1 MSRRSTSQQRVL
13 AALIAIVTVAAVACD
28 AEAPSAS
35 PTVGPTAEPTAVVTR
50 YPLNADV
57 WYAGLQLT
65 FGEATATLD
74 ALGGSVEIDTTF
86 KNPGP
91 FAASLA
97 APIVLTAGED
107 TYELRRGTELPS
119 VPSGGTAD
127 LTLAYDILGRSS
139 IDDAVL
145 RIGDPANHQAVV
157 PLRPA
162 TASLVSLEPVAV
174 AALGSGVAGELTVA
188 LQSGLLR
195 WDLPDW
201 GAELPLASEA
211 LTLTYDVTYTGKFA
225 GGFAF
230 TGANVALQLPDGTL
244 VEPRKDGRS
253 QSIEALV
260 PRAAVLAATRFEIP
274 AGTRGAFGLLVNDG
288 SGKVTIAFTVD
299 G

>member
-1 MSRRSTSQQRVL
+1 MKRLCPSKQPLL
-13 AALIAIVTVAAVACD
+13 AILAMTVAVAAVACE

-35 PTVGPTAEPTAVVTR
+35 PTIAPTAEPTAVVTR
-50 YPLNADV
+50 YPINADV

-74 ALGGSVEIDTTF
+74 ARGGSVEIETTF
-86 KNPGP
+86 RNPGP
-91 FAASLA
+91 FSAALA
-97 APIVLTAGED
+97 APIVLTAGAD
-107 TYELRRGTELPS
+107 AYELRRGTELPE

-127 LTLAYDILGRSS
+127 LTLAYDIIGRSS
-139 IDDAVL
+139 VDDAVI
-145 RIGDPANHQAVV
+145 RIGAGANHQALV
-157 PLRPA
+157 PLRPE
-162 TASLVSLEPVAV
+162 TGPLVSLEPLAIE
-174 AALGSGVAGELTVA
+174 ATGSGVAGELTVA
-188 LQSGLLR
+188 LQSGVLR

-211 LTLTYDVTYTGKFA
+211 LTLTYNVSYTGKFA

-253 QSIEALV
+253 QSIEVLDPGAI
-260 PRAAVLAATRFEIP
+260 VLAATRFEIP

-288 SGKVTIAFTVD
+288 SAKTTIAFMVD

>member
-1 MSRRSTSQQRVL
+1 MSRRPPSRQPL
-13 AALIAIVTVAAVACD
+13 LVAAVAIVSLAAIACD
-28 AEAPSAS
+28 AEASSAS
-35 PTVGPTAEPTAVVTR
+35 PTAGPTAEPTAAVTR

-74 ALGGSVEIDTTF
+74 ARGGSVEIDTTF

-91 FAASLA
+91 YGAALA
-97 APIVLTAGED
+97 APILLTAGED

-127 LTLAYDILGRSS
+127 LTLAFDILGRSS
-139 IDDAVL
+139 VDDAVL

-157 PLRPA
+157 PLRIG
-162 TASLVSLEPVAV
+162 TVSLVSLEPVAV
-174 AALGSGVAGELTVA
+174 VATGSGVAGELTVD

-211 LTLTYDVTYTGKFA
+211 LTLSYNVTYTGKFA

-244 VEPRKDGRS
+244 VEARKDGRS
-253 QSIEALV
+253 QSIEALD
-260 PRAAVLAATRFEIP
+260 PGATVLAATRFEIP

-288 SGKVTIAFTVD
+288 TGKATIAFTVD

>member
-1 MSRRSTSQQRVL
+1 MRRRPTSRQPLLV
-13 AALIAIVTVAAVACD
+13 AVVAIVTLAAVACE

-35 PTVGPTAEPTAVVTR
+35 PTAEPTAEPTAAVTR

-74 ALGGSVEIDTTF
+74 ARGGSVEIETTF

-91 FAASLA
+91 FAAALA
-97 APIVLTAGED
+97 APILLAAGED
-107 TYELRRGTELPS
+107 SYELRRGTELPS
-119 VPSGGTAD
+119 VPSGGSAD
-127 LTLAYDILGRSS
+127 VTLEFDILGRSS
-139 IDDAVL
+139 VDDAVL

-157 PLRPA
+157 PLLPETGPR
-162 TASLVSLEPVAV
+162 VSLEPVAV
-174 AALGSGVAGELTVA
+174 AATGSGVAGELTVA

-211 LTLTYDVTYTGKFA
+211 LTLTYNVTYTGKFA

-253 QSIEALV
+253 QSIEALDPGV
-260 PRAAVLAATRFEIP
+260 AVFATTRFEIP
-274 AGTRGAFGLLVNDG
+274 AGTRGAFGFLVNDG
-288 SGKVTIAFTVD
+288 SDKATIAFTVD

>member
-1 MSRRSTSQQRVL
+1 MRLRQTSRQPLLVIV
-13 AALIAIVTVAAVACD
+13 AAIVAVVAVACD
-28 AEAPSAS
+28 AEAPSPS
-35 PTVGPTAEPTAVVTR
+35 PTVAPTAEPTAAVTR
-50 YPLNADV
+50 YPLNVDV

-65 FGEATATLD
+65 FGQATATLD
-74 ALGGSVEIDTTF
+74 ARGGSVEIETTF

-91 FAASLA
+91 FSAALA
-97 APIVLTAGED
+97 APILLTAGGD
-107 TYELRRGTELPS
+107 TYELRRGTELPE

-127 LTLAYDILGRSS
+127 LTLAFDILGRTSV
-139 IDDAVL
+139 DDAVIQ
-145 RIGDPANHQAVV
+145 IGVPANHQALV
-157 PLRPA
+157 PLRPE
-162 TASLVSLEPVAV
+162 TRPLVSLEPLAV
-174 AALGSGVAGELTVA
+174 EATGSGVAGELTVA
-188 LQSGLLR
+188 LQSGILR

-211 LTLTYDVTYTGKFA
+211 LTLTYNVTYTGKFA

-253 QSIEALV
+253 QSIEALD
-260 PRAAVLAATRFEIP
+260 PGATVLATTRFEIP

-288 SGKVTIAFTVD
+288 SGKTTIAFTVD

>member
-1 MSRRSTSQQRVL
+1 MRRRRASRQLFVAIL
-13 AALIAIVTVAAVACD
+13 VAIVSVTAVACD
-28 AEAPSAS
+28 AAAPSAS
-35 PTVGPTAEPTAVVTR
+35 PTVAPTAEPTAVVTR

-74 ALGGSVEIDTTF
+74 ARGGSVEIETTF

-97 APIVLTAGED
+97 APIVLAVGAES
-107 TYELRRGTELPS
+107 YELRRGTELPS
-119 VPSGGTAD
+119 VASGGTAD

-139 IDDAVL
+139 VDDAVL

-157 PLRPA
+157 PLRPG

-174 AALGSGVAGELTVA
+174 AATGSAVAGELTVA

-201 GAELPLASEA
+201 GAELPLGSEA
-211 LTLTYDVTYTGKFA
+211 LTLTYNVTYTGKFA

-253 QSIEALV
+253 QSIEALD
-260 PRAAVLAATRFEIP
+260 PGATVLAATRFEIP

-288 SGKVTIAFTVD
+288 TGKATIAFTVD